1 MIDPFGTPKS
11 DHQPH
16 HQSNSP
22 DLFKILESRDLQ
34 KTKPKMMGFQEYS
47 EDFSKLSSKTTWII

>member
-1 MIDPFGTPKS
+1 MINPFGTPKS
-11 DHQPH
+11 NHQPH

-34 KTKPKMMGFQEYS
+34 KKQGKNDEFPGIFRGF
-47 EDFSKLSSKTTWII
+47 